1 MLDVRRG
8 AETVRI
14 DTDRIGFAAMLLQPP
29 ADSDE
34 QDHGEQRQKRKPSDA
49 RLAVSEHISGQERA
63 EGSAC
68 IASHVEERMRHAVLP
83 ARTQSGQAG
92 ALRLN
97 ACVAK

>member
-14 DTDRIGFAAMLLQPP
+14 DTDRIGFAAMLLLQPP

-68 IASHVEERMRHAVLP
+68 VASHLEERLRHAVLP
-83 ARTQSGQAG
+83 ARSQSRHAG
-92 ALRLN
+92 RFRMKD
-97 ACVAK
+97 C